1 VETNKAKTRVIRSSP
16 NEDFFRFKINR
27 FGTKLGQNRN
37 FRLHLEKNLSNQAMK
52 KIIATLAL
60 VFASFF
66 AFSQASCCFV
76 KKDGMQLLASN
87 KAFIKSHAL
96 PKAYHHVSKAGGVM
110 VEFKTP
116 DDQMAKGFYIAAD
129 KPSEITLFV
138 FQEWWGLN
146 DHIKREAEHFY
157 STLGNVNVLAID
169 MYDGKVA
176 TTREDAA
183 KYMGGANPARL
194 EAIIKGA
201 IAYVGPKAKI
211 ATVGWCFGGSL
222 SLKASILAG
231 KQAKACVMYYGMP
244 VKDVEQLKLLQT
256 DVLGLFAG
264 KEQFIN
270 PTVVKEFEANM
281 KTAGKGIQTR
291 IFDAEHAFANPSN
304 PNFDK
309 AATEEA
315 WGLAVNYFKARLK

>member
-1 VETNKAKTRVIRSSP
+1 
-16 NEDFFRFKINR
+16 
-27 FGTKLGQNRN
+27 
-37 FRLHLEKNLSNQAMK
+37 
-52 KIIATLAL
+52 
-60 VFASFF
+60 
-66 AFSQASCCFV
+66 
-76 KKDGMQLLASN
+76 MQLLASN
-87 KAFIKSHAL
+87 KTFIKSHAL
-96 PKAYHHVSKAGGVM
+96 PKPYHHVSKAGGVM

-116 DDQMAKGFYIAAD
+116 DDQMAKGFYIPAD
-129 KPSEITLFV
+129 KPTEYTLLV

-157 STLGNVNVLAID
+157 STLGNVNVLAVD

-201 IAYVGPKAKI
+201 IAFAGPKAKI

-231 KQAKACVMYYGMP
+231 KQAAACVMYYGMP
-244 VKDVEQLKLLQT
+244 VKEVEQLKLLQT

-264 KEQFIN
+264 KEQFIT

-281 KTAGKGIQTR
+281 KTAGKGIQTK
-291 IFDAEHAFANPSN
+291 IFDAQHAFANPSN
-304 PNFDK
+304 PAYDK

-315 WGLAVNYFKARLK
+315 WGLAINYFKARLK

>member
-1 VETNKAKTRVIRSSP
+1 MNKLVTTIALIFVSVYA
-16 NEDFFRFKINR
+16 
-27 FGTKLGQNRN
+27 FGQ
-37 FRLHLEKNLSNQAMK
+37 
-52 KIIATLAL
+52 
-60 VFASFF
+60 
-66 AFSQASCCFV
+66 SCCFV
-76 KKDGMQLLASN
+76 TKDEMQLMASN
-87 KAFIKSHAL
+87 KAFQRSHKL
-96 PKAYHHVSKAGGVM
+96 PKPYHHISQAGGEM
-110 VEFKTP
+110 ITFATP
-116 DDQMAKGFYIAAD
+116 DGQQANAFFIKAAKPTNY
-129 KPSEITLFV
+129 TLFV

-157 STLGNVNVLAID
+157 STLGNVNVLAVD

-201 IAYVGPKAKI
+201 IAFAGPKAKI

-231 KQAKACVMYYGMP
+231 KQAAACVMYYGMP
-244 VKDVEQLKLLQT
+244 VKEVDQLRLLNT

-264 KEQFIN
+264 KEQWIN

-281 KTAGKGIQTR
+281 KTAGKGIQTK

-304 PNFDK
+304 PAYDK

-315 WGLAVNYFKARLK
+315 WGMAINYFKARLK

>member
-1 VETNKAKTRVIRSSP
+1 
-16 NEDFFRFKINR
+16 
-27 FGTKLGQNRN
+27 
-37 FRLHLEKNLSNQAMK
+37 
-52 KIIATLAL
+52 
-60 VFASFF
+60 
-66 AFSQASCCFV
+66 
-76 KKDGMQLLASN
+76 MQLLASN
-87 KAFIKSHAL
+87 KVFIKSHAL

-116 DDQMAKGFYIAAD
+116 DDQMAKGFYIPAD
-129 KPSEITLFV
+129 KPTDITLFV

-231 KQAKACVMYYGMP
+231 KQATACVMYYGMP
-244 VKDVEQLKLLQT
+244 VKEVDQLRLLNT

-264 KEQFIN
+264 KEQWIN

-281 KTAGKGIQTR
+281 KTAGKGIQTK

-304 PNFDK
+304 PAYDK

-315 WGLAVNYFKARLK
+315 WGMAINYFKARLK